1 MLVTLRKE
9 ADVKQLELYTAQ
21 RLARHAAW
29 DKEYLL
35 TSPQAGPRLYWQPV
49 RDNQATRRLRE
60 RHQAERE
67 EWKVGSF
74 CFDQVMQCV
83 LLGAQLHGPPVKG
96 TGKPTQQFQPHHP
109 FGRPLCWKRC
119 AGRSRLSERRYRAK
133 RDWTALTRKT
143 KATQKP
149 VWRRTRMLRTSWPIQ
164 STRSAR
170 KTEPQGIKKLLTEDP
185 DKSTVRGLYWLG
197 FVLSLW
203 LV

>member
-83 LLGAQLHGPPVKG
+83 LLGAQLHGRRSRALESPPSNSNLTTHFAG
-96 TGKPTQQFQPHHP
+96 
-109 FGRPLCWKRC
+109 RC
-119 AGRSRLSERRYRAK
+119 AGSDAPGDRVYPRG
-133 RDWTALTRKT
+133 DTGRKET
-143 KATQKP
+143 GQP
-149 VWRRTRMLRTSWPIQ
+149 
-164 STRSAR
+164 
-170 KTEPQGIKKLLTEDP
+170 
-185 DKSTVRGLYWLG
+185 
-197 FVLSLW
+197 
-203 LV
+203 